1 MQTLAMIGAVAL
13 ILLTLWDIFET
24 IVLPRR
30 VMRHIRITGLVYQVT
45 WTPWSAIGRKMHTSD
60 RRETFLSL
68 YGPLALLVLLFVW
81 ATGLIVG
88 FATIQWALG
97 SHLISPY
104 GHFGFITDLYVS
116 GTTFFTLGLGD
127 VVPDAG
133 AARAVTVIEAGV
145 GFGVLAL
152 VIGYLPVLYQA
163 FSRREVAIS
172 LLDARAGSPPSAVE
186 MLRRHMRDF
195 GVEALTRQLV
205 AWEQWAAEMMES
217 QLSYPSLSYF
227 RSQHEHQSW
236 LAGLTTILDA
246 CALIIVGVDGIPAQ
260 QARLTFA
267 MARHAAVD
275 LSQMSGT
282 EPDMRCESRLPP
294 ADVERLRELLLE
306 AGAPLSEGP
315 DADAKLTEL
324 RLLYEPYV
332 FALSRRLLMELPPW
346 LPGDNEVDAWRSSPW
361 ELAPQSVQSLHIT
374 QLRMLEYETH

>member
-1 MQTLAMIGAVAL
+1 MRTLTMIGAVAL
-13 ILLTLWDIFET
+13 ILIVLWDIFET

-30 VMRHIRITGLVYQVT
+30 VTRHVRLTGLVYEST
-45 WTPWSAIGRKMHTSD
+45 WAPWSAIGRMIHKGG

-68 YGPLALLVLLFVW
+68 YGPLALLLLLFVW

-88 FATIQWALG
+88 FATIQWSLG
-97 SHLISPY
+97 SLLVSPY

-127 VVPDAG
+127 VVPNAG
-133 AARAVTVIEAGV
+133 LSRAVTVIEAGV

-163 FSRREVAIS
+163 FSRREVSIS

-195 GVEALTRQLV
+195 GVEALTVQLRS
-205 AWEQWAAEMMES
+205 WEAWAAELMES

-275 LSQMSGT
+275 LSQVSGT
-282 EPDMRCESRLPP
+282 KPDEHCHIRLPED
-294 ADVERLRELLLE
+294 AVAQLRELLE
-306 AGAPLSEGP
+306 QAGAPLREGP

-324 RLLYEPYV
+324 RKLYEPYV
-332 FALSRRLLMELPPW
+332 FALSHRLLMDLPPW
-346 LPGDNEVDAWRSSPW
+346 LPGDDEVDAWRSSPW
-361 ELAPQSVQSLHIT
+361 EFAPQTDEDLHAS
-374 QLRMLEYETH
+374 QLQALEFGAK